1 VPKPYKAAKRA
12 SPRRGIPRTKPVSAW
27 PYPRYAAHRGAG
39 KLAPENTLAAMRIG
53 QAHGY
58 QMVEFDVKLS
68 GDGVPFLLH
77 DDTLDRTTDGRG
89 RADALTWAEL
99 AKLDAGSS
107 HSAAFAGEPLPTLS
121 AIARWAIANG
131 VACNVEIKPIPGRE
145 RDTGAAV
152 ALDAAALWRATP
164 VPPLLSS
171 FSEEALGAARDAAP
185 ELKRALLVDRIPA
198 DWAARLSRL
207 ACIALDVDYRELDA
221 AIIAAAHR
229 SGYKVMTYTANDP
242 RAVAQLAAWGV
253 DVIITDAIDVIRP

>member
-1 VPKPYKAAKRA
+1 MPKPYKAAKRA

-131 VACNVEIKPIPGRE
+131 VACNVEIKPVPGRE

-229 SGYKVMTYTANDP
+229 LGYKVMTYTANDP